1 MKFIFKILIFLF
13 VFTKSFALD
22 SSFLK
27 FHKLNIKSYTET
39 KPLKIAKKKGN
50 VEEYPFGF
58 DYYGSFKSGRISEII
73 ETFYFDNHGDFMSRF
88 NDWAR
93 EIVFKSNPN
102 NGCNNSEEKLYHA
115 VVDNGPAHFS
125 CFSVKIISSM
135 EELYGPNFNK
145 ANHIPM
151 VQRKKLLKRALK
163 QQYKMPNKMFRVEHY
178 FYKSGKLIWVF
189 YSIDIDIF
197 FDELNQKNFEKFVE
211 VAIQNHKNFEK
222 DLRYKKYL
230 LMNFD

>member
-1 MKFIFKILIFLF
+1 M
-13 VFTKSFALD
+13 FTKSFALD
-22 SSFLK
+22 TSFLK

-39 KPLKIAKKKGN
+39 IPLKIAKKKGN

-58 DYYGSFKSGRISEII
+58 DYYGSFKNGKISEII

-93 EIVFKSNPN
+93 DIVYKSNPN

-125 CFSVKIISSM
+125 CFSVKTISSK

-151 VQRKKLLKRALK
+151 VQRKKLLKRALE
-163 QQYKMPNKMFRVEHY
+163 QQYKIPNKMFRVEHY
-178 FYKSGKLIWVF
+178 FYKSGKLIWIF
-189 YSIDIDIF
+189 YSIDTDLF
-197 FDELNQKNFEKFVE
+197 FDELTQKNFEKFVE
-211 VAIQNHKNFEK
+211 VAIQKHKNFEK

-230 LMNFD
+230 LIDFD

>member
-1 MKFIFKILIFLF
+1 MKLILKISFFFLL
-13 VFTKSFALD
+13 FTKSFALD
-22 SSFLK
+22 TSFLK

-39 KPLKIAKKKGN
+39 IPLKIAKKKGN

-58 DYYGSFKSGRISEII
+58 DYYGSFKNGKISEII

-93 EIVFKSNPN
+93 DIVYKSNPN

-125 CFSVKIISSM
+125 CFSVKTISSI

-151 VQRKKLLKRALK
+151 VQRKKLLKRALE
-163 QQYKMPNKMFRVEHY
+163 QQYKIPNKMFRVEHY
-178 FYKSGKLIWVF
+178 FYKSGKLIWIF
-189 YSIDIDIF
+189 YSIDTDLF
-197 FDELNQKNFEKFVE
+197 FDELTQKNFEKFVE
-211 VAIQNHKNFEK
+211 VAIQKHKNFEK

-230 LMNFD
+230 LIDFD